1 MVEAEATL
9 AHLAQTTGDLRYLT
23 KELSRIEQY
32 LKDAKQIMAS
42 WGRDPNAPGAHD
54 QGWQACD
61 TRWTLLIGI
70 S

>member
-32 LKDAKQIMAS
+32 LKEWETNNGVLGEGPQCS
-42 WGRDPNAPGAHD
+42 W
-54 QGWQACD
+54 
-61 TRWTLLIGI
+61 
-70 S
+70 SS